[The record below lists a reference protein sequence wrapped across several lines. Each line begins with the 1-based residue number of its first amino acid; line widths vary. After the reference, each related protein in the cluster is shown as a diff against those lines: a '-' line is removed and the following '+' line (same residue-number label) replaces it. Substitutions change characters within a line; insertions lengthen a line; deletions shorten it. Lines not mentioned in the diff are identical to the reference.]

1 MFRQVLVPIDGAPG
15 AERIVPVA
23 AALAGRLDAALLLW
37 GVAHP
42 GADRAAQEALLYD
55 LLRRHAGG
63 HGAFMSASHADPV
76 QAIVEHADNHPGT
89 LLCAMSHGQGS
100 IGERAMG
107 SVTADLLQRSHTPM
121 LVIGPRFDFAHW
133 SPYEWRHV
141 LACVDGSD
149 RGERALPVA
158 ADFARSAG
166 LDLTVLQAVAPDDEP
181 FDSARAERYVGAL
194 AELHRPTAHS
204 RVLTTTERPARA
216 ICAEAERTGAA
227 VVAVASRGRGGPSRP
242 SAPNEPPGSVTN
254 DVLRLSRGP
263 VLVVP
268 LEASL
273 ALPAGR
279 W

>member
-1 MFRQVLVPIDGAPG
+1 MFRQILVPIDGAPG

-23 AALAGRLDAALLLW
+23 AALARRLDAALLLW

-42 GADRAAQEALLYD
+42 GVDRTAQEALLYD

-63 HGAFMSASHADPV
+63 HGAFMSAAHADPV

-89 LLCAMSHGQGS
+89 LICAISHGHGA

-107 SVTADLLQRSHTPM
+107 SVTADLLQRCHAPM

-133 SPYEWRHV
+133 SPYDWRHV

-158 ADFARSAG
+158 ADFARCAG
-166 LDLTVLQAVAPDDEP
+166 LDLTVLQAIAPDDDL
-181 FDSARAERYVGAL
+181 FDTERAERYLEAL
-194 AELHRPTAHS
+194 ASMHRPSART
-204 RVLTTTERPARA
+204 RVVHAGRRAADA
-216 ICAEAERTGAA
+216 ICAEAERTGAT
-227 VVAVASRGRGGPSRP
+227 VVAVASRGRGGPGH
-242 SAPNEPPGSVTN
+242 SAADNEPTGSVTN
-254 DVLRLSRGP
+254 EVLRFSRGP

-268 LEASL
+268 LAASL
-273 ALPAGR
+273 ALPGR